1 MPKSTYISISSHK
14 GKKEF
19 RITPNTRQKLY
30 IAFALLA
37 LTVITGTFL
46 TNRHLEQLEQEVIA
60 SQKAIA
66 STQKAFEKSQSDFH
80 QSQEAVGE
88 AINVQDQLTDALAEK
103 ERSLLEMDRRLEG
116 LEILLGMQ
124 DDIDPNTNL
133 YEQLDLVSMNT
144 VTRNTLL
151 TVIPNGLPMH
161 YKRVSSP
168 FGYRKHP
175 ITKKYTQHNG
185 MDFTCDVGEKIYA
198 PANGVVETA
207 KKSKKGYGNLVRIS
221 HVFGFRTYYAHLN
234 TIHVKS
240 GQFVN
245 RGDLLGTCGNT
256 GRSTGPH
263 LHYEIRFLYRAL
275 NPQPFLT
282 WDYKNFDSLFAKE
295 RHVNWK
301 ALVAMISNIMY
312 IPVKQFANNIPVAKT
327 LQKSSAIS
335 SASESL
341 ETP

>member
-1 MPKSTYISISSHK
+1 MPKSTYISISNHK
-14 GKKEF
+14 GQKDF
-19 RITPNTRQKLY
+19 RITPNTRQMIY
-30 IAFALLA
+30 ISFVLLT
-37 LTVITGTFL
+37 LTIVIGTFL
-46 TNRHLEQLEQEVIA
+46 TNRHLEQLKEEVVV

-66 STQKAFEKSQSDFH
+66 STQKAFEKSQDDFH

-88 AINVQDQLTDALAEK
+88 AIYVQDQLTEALAEK
-103 ERSLLEMDRRLEG
+103 ERSLLEIDRRLEG
-116 LEILLGMQ
+116 LEVLLGMQ
-124 DDIDPNTNL
+124 DEIEPGTNL

-151 TVIPNGLPMH
+151 TVIPNGVPMQ

-175 ITKKYTQHNG
+175 ITKKHAQHNG
-185 MDFTCDVGEKIYA
+185 MDFTCNIGEKIYA
-198 PANGVVETA
+198 PANGVVEAA
-207 KKSKKGYGNLVRIS
+207 KKGDKGYGNLVRIS
-221 HVFGFRTYYAHLN
+221 HVFGFRTYFAHLN
-234 TIHVKS
+234 SIHVKS

-245 RGDLLGTCGNT
+245 RGDLIGTCGNS

-282 WDYKNFDSLFAKE
+282 WNYKNFDSLFNKE

-301 ALVAMISNIMY
+301 ALVSMISHIMY
-312 IPVKQFANNIPVAKT
+312 IPAKQFANNIPVDN
-327 LQKSSAIS
+327 QKSNAIS
-335 SASESL
+335 NASESL

>member
-19 RITPNTRQKLY
+19 RITPDTRQKLY
-30 IAFALLA
+30 LAFALLA
-37 LTVITGTFL
+37 LTIIIGTFF
-46 TNRHLEQLEQEVIA
+46 TNRHLDQLKQEVIA

-66 STQKAFEKSQSDFH
+66 STQKAFEKSQNDFH

-88 AINVQDQLTDALAEK
+88 AISVQDQLTDALAEK

-124 DDIDPNTNL
+124 DEIEPGTNL

-151 TVIPNGLPMH
+151 TVIPNGVPMR

-175 ITKKYTQHNG
+175 ITKKYAQHNG
-185 MDFTCDVGEKIYA
+185 MDFTCDIGEKIYA
-198 PANGVVETA
+198 PANGVIEATQ
-207 KKSKKGYGNLVRIS
+207 KSSKGYGNLVRMS
-221 HVFGFRTYYAHLN
+221 HVFGFRTYFAHLHR
-234 TIHVKS
+234 IHVKS

-245 RGDLLGTCGNT
+245 RGDLIGTCGNS

-282 WDYKNFDSLFAKE
+282 WNYKNFDSLFTKE

-301 ALVAMISNIMY
+301 ALVSMISNIMY
-312 IPVKQFANNIPVAKT
+312 IPVKQFANNVPVES
-327 LQKSSAIS
+327 QKSSAIS
-335 SASESL
+335 NASESL